1 MVRDGC
7 AVVARF
13 GLVATVAGLTPVVAL
28 AQNAPFP
35 APTSLWAA
43 QTSPTEITLSWR
55 QVPGAVLYQLYA
67 IADAEARPIGRIQRS
82 GNRAVQRVDGYG
94 APHVFAIEA
103 ISENGTIS
111 ERARFNEVVPVQRT
125 PGAVAAPTSVTA
137 AAEANGII
145 AVRWAPVP
153 GATAYMI
160 GRAVAPGGYRLICSL
175 CRPTPVYLDSATT
188 PGAAHTYTVVALTPG
203 GPSRP
208 ARSGPATPQGTLAAA
223 ATPASPNVVPLAPK
237 GTIRATPRPG
247 SCLALGSEG
256 NFIVRLADGT
266 VRIYERIQFRRR
278 GPSHPTEPKLEPVPD
293 VTDAVGVATSGEHW
307 LVLRSDGTILSWG
320 SDNSMG
326 RLGGNRAAAQRF
338 ETPASP
344 AMDRPAP
351 VRDITS
357 AIAVAA
363 GADHS
368 VALLEDGTI
377 RTWGTG
383 SHGVPGDGSPAP
395 TNRLAPT
402 RVVGIDNA
410 VAVAATGSASFALL
424 ADGTIRAWGW
434 NRMAGN
440 TFGVLGIGTDDE
452 ETNVPRQVAGISS
465 AIGVAAGG
473 GGSGAAVLSDG
484 TVRAWGFGYGAMPK
498 RGLPASNT
506 PLPIDGIRDA
516 VAISPHLALLRDGTV
531 REFGAREWPWSTPKL
546 TGVVAVASDHV
557 NRFALLSDG
566 KLMAWGH
573 KQWYPTGAIVR
584 AELGAETAR
593 QCAAR
598 GLRGS

>member
-1 MVRDGC
+1 VRRANRVTASTGV
-7 AVVARF
+7 AV
-13 GLVATVAGLTPVVAL
+13 LIGLTSGPAV

-35 APTSLWAA
+35 APTVLWAA

-67 IADAEARPIGRIQRS
+67 IAGGDARPVGRIQRS
-82 GNRAVQRVDGYG
+82 GNRAVQRVDGFG
-94 APHVFAIEA
+94 VPHVFAIEA

-111 ERARFNEVVPVQRT
+111 ERVRFNEVIPVQRT
-125 PGAVAAPTSVTA
+125 PGPIAAPTSVV
-137 AAEANGII
+137 AEAEGNGIV

-160 GRAVAPGGYRLICSL
+160 GRAVAPGGYRMICSL
-175 CRPTPVYLDSATT
+175 CRSTPVYLDSATT
-188 PGAAHTYTVVALTPG
+188 PGATHAYTIVALTPS

-208 ARSGPATPQGTLAAA
+208 GRSGSVIPQGALTA
-223 ATPASPNVVPLAPK
+223 ATPAPPNAVPVAPK

-256 NFIVRLADGT
+256 NFIVRLADGS
-266 VRIYERIQFRRR
+266 VRIYERIQYRRR

-293 VTDAVGVATSGEHW
+293 ISDAVGIATSGEHW

-320 SDNSMG
+320 SDNSLG
-326 RLGGNRAAAQRF
+326 RLGGNRAAERRL
-338 ETPASP
+338 ETPTSP
-344 AMDRPAP
+344 SMDRPAP
-351 VRDITS
+351 VRDITN

-377 RTWGTG
+377 RTWGSG
-383 SHGVPGDGSPAP
+383 SHGIPGDGSPAP

-402 RVVGIDNA
+402 RVVGIENA

-424 ADGTIRAWGW
+424 ADGTIRSWGW

-440 TFGVLGIGTDDE
+440 TFGVLGIGRDDE
-452 ETNVPRQVAGISS
+452 ESNVPLPVAGISN
-465 AIGVAAGG
+465 ATGIAAGG
-473 GGSGAAVLSDG
+473 GGSAAAVLADG
-484 TVRAWGFGYGAMPK
+484 SVRAWGFGYGMMPK

-506 PLPIDGIRDA
+506 PLPMDGIRDA

-531 REFGAREWPWSTPKL
+531 REFGARDWPWATPKL
-546 TGVVAVASDHV
+546 SGVVAVASDHV
-557 NRFALLSDG
+557 NRFALLTDG
-566 KLMAWGH
+566 RLMAWGH
-573 KQWYPTGAIVR
+573 KQWYPNGAVVR

-593 QCAAR
+593 QCGAR
-598 GLRGS
+598 GLGRS